1 MSQENVE
8 IVRRPLAELG
18 QARGGAGSQIHNSIV
33 ALNRYGNGN
42 VSDCSGTYD
51 SFGRNLLTNSSVGC
65 SGFPDPPNIVT
76 GDPRLGGLADNGG
89 PTKTIALRRRS
100 PAINHALKASAEK
113 RDQRGNKRGKR
124 PDIGA
129 FER

>member
-1 MSQENVE
+1 M
-8 IVRRPLAELG
+8 
-18 QARGGAGSQIHNSIV
+18 

-51 SFGRNLLTNSSVGC
+51 SFGRNLLTNSTIGC
-65 SGFPDPPNIVT
+65 AGFADPPNIT
-76 GDPRLGGLADNGG
+76 TDDPRLGELADNGG
-89 PTKTIALRRRS
+89 PTKTISLRHHS
-100 PAINHALKASAEK
+100 AAINHASKASAEQ
-113 RDQRGNKRGKR
+113 RDQRGTKRGNR